1 MAKRIALY
9 LRVSTT
15 GQTVE
20 NQRRELK
27 AVAKRHGWDVV
38 AVFKNEGISG
48 TKGRDKR
55 PGFDQLCQ
63 GIARPGL

>member
-27 AVAKRHGWDVV
+27 AVAKRHGWTVV
-38 AVFKNEGISG
+38 AVFKDEGVSG
-48 TKGRDKR
+48 N
-55 PGFDQLCQ
+55 
-63 GIARPGL
+63 